1 MSEGPK
7 APRIAISF
15 GGSSSSKHNKRPS
28 RADPPSSLGK
38 RSRTN
43 ALGNTF
49 DSDSD
54 GDRDG
59 DRGRHEAITEFGGE
73 SNQRERVRELV
84 IAKQGNR
91 DWKAELRARRGGKN
105 LLPAEVQAQQRQQEN
120 AAKQHSEREPAD
132 ADKEIQWGL
141 TVKKRKTSEEAAAE
155 SIEDMTTE
163 QPKEEEDDGSQE
175 NKVPRGAD
183 DDAMDALLGKK
194 RHEEEEIVIQATEQD
209 AYLSDIKHVGE
220 DSTLADYEAIPDG
233 EFGAALLRGMG
244 WDGKLRGPKK
254 KQPTER
260 RQNQLGLGA
269 KKLEGAEELGQW
281 NHGGK
286 KKNSRPRLDEY
297 RREEEKKRSERKERR
312 GESYRDERD
321 REQERAAR
329 DYEAQHSSSQTF
341 SKFRPE
347 IKWSILFVIAIFQ
360 FQNLFGCSSG
370 HGAAKEIPALWQFMI
385 LTSNQFG
392 QISAIYF
399 AGLLMEILAYQQASK
414 RLSAVAFSSVCRR
427 EPSKP
432 AFSSTHQIDIFP
444 LKLCPALTTFV
455 SICWIFGQLLSTAA
469 VKSVVTIKDNDVMA
483 YRLMRRSRSD
493 LARSS
498 LVRLNTDTIY
508 PVDGQAKVLE
518 LTDKQEKCHD
528 SEITYLEY
536 FRGVNLHPT
545 MIVVTTNITQQ
556 LCGFSLMLYSAK
568 LYQEASMNIFTS
580 YDLRLIQYAIGMGCI
595 VTLWPLM
602 KYFRRRTIWIWGL
615 WDIVIIIAGVGVL
628 AGFHD
633 AHVVIPWVIA
643 VLLVVFTGVYNLWI
657 GPLALAINPEM
668 PSTRQKAKMLAI
680 GHIAYLI
687 ASQFNV

>member
-399 AGLLMEILAYQQASK
+399 AGLLMEILAY
-414 RLSAVAFSSVCRR
+414 
-427 EPSKP
+427 
-432 AFSSTHQIDIFP
+432 H
-444 LKLCPALTTFV
+444 
-455 SICWIFGQLLSTAA
+455 
-469 VKSVVTIKDNDVMA
+469 
-483 YRLMRRSRSD
+483 
-493 LARSS
+493 
-498 LVRLNTDTIY
+498 TIY

-545 MIVVTTNITQQ
+545 MIVVTTNITH
-556 LCGFSLMLYSAK
+556 
-568 LYQEASMNIFTS
+568 MNIFTS

>member
-1 MSEGPK
+1 MSDGPK

-73 SNQRERVRELV
+73 SKQRERVRELV

-155 SIEDMTTE
+155 SIENMTTE
-163 QPKEEEDDGSQE
+163 QPREEEDDGSQE

-194 RHEEEEIVIQATEQD
+194 RHAEEEIVIQATEQD

-321 REQERAAR
+321 REPNPALRSNDPFSSSLPLSERATTSPSWATFF
-329 DYEAQHSSSQTF
+329 SQ
-341 SKFRPE
+341 
-347 IKWSILFVIAIFQ
+347 FQ

-370 HGAAKEIPALWQFMI
+370 HGAAKEIPALWQSMI

-399 AGLLMEILAYQQASK
+399 AGLLMEILAYPCVLVYAS
-414 RLSAVAFSSVCRR
+414 
-427 EPSKP
+427 
-432 AFSSTHQIDIFP
+432 DIFP

-469 VKSVVTIKDNDVMA
+469 VKSVATIEDNDVMA
-483 YRLMRRSRSD
+483 YRIAVALMRRSRSD

-580 YDLRLIQYAIGMGCI
+580 YDLRLIQYAIGMVCI

-657 GPLALAINPEM
+657 GPLALAINSEM
-668 PSTRQKAKMLAI
+668 PSTRQKAKDACHWTYSI
-680 GHIAYLI
+680 PHC
-687 ASQFNV
+687 